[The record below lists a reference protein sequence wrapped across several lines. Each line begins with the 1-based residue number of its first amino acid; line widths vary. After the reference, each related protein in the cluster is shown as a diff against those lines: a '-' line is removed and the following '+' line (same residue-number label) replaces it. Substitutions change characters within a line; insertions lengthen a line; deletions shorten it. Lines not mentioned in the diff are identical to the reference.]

1 MCVVLD
7 SGSRGQQ
14 GKRERLRTRLEIFLY
29 YHNVALASE
38 PAPLGRENVVAVVI
52 LLRVLAKMS

>member
-14 GKRERLRTRLEIFLY
+14 GKRER
-29 YHNVALASE
+29 HNVALASE
-38 PAPLGRENVVAVVI
+38 PAPFGRENVIADVI